1 MAADELGRLRELVDR
16 RAKHLARAAPLG
28 EEVDEERAAVRA
40 RRCDERGEAVRRDVF
55 VDLAAHR

>member
-16 RAKHLARAAPLG
+16 RAKHLAWAAPLG

-40 RRCDERGEAVRRDVF
+40 RCCDERGEAVRRDVF